1 MKKLFRMSYISAAS
15 KPFTK
20 ERLRNLVNESSSLN
34 AKAHVTGM
42 LLHKNGH
49 FMQVLEGTEKAVR
62 ETFGRIC
69 KDTRHFGIIVLIREA
84 AAERHF
90 PGQPM
95 AFRNLDLPEQRI
107 VPGYDEFLDT
117 PLTGKEFASQPSRCE
132 KLLLL
137 FKQEKNSD

>member
-15 KPFTK
+15 KPFSK
-20 ERLRNLVNESSSLN
+20 ERLRNLVNESGSLN
-34 AKAHVTGM
+34 ARSHVTGL
-42 LLHKNGH
+42 LLHKDGY
-49 FMQVLEGTEKAVR
+49 FMQVLEGTESAVKA
-62 ETFGRIC
+62 TFARIS
-69 KDTRHFGIIVLIREA
+69 KDTRHFGMIVLIKEI

-95 AFRNLDLPEQRI
+95 AFRNLDLPEQRS

-117 PLTGKEFASQPSRCE
+117 PLTGKEFASWPSRCE

-137 FKQEKNSD
+137 FKQEKNPK